1 MDFTLLM
8 LPRFL
13 LILPDVELGREQSTA
28 IDQVLSVH
36 ESQGPHHHRA
46 DQIRYFVAVM
56 WWQRKHRSSTSI
68 PNICPCSTSSSDA
81 NTSVADTTQILIDLR
96 SRRLACFRMRCDA
109 MLCVAIIIGSPI
121 DDATG
126 SRASRHP
133 IRLDSRMSG
142 AARLGTCWCSH
153 CSAYRSLWRSH
164 CHPPTM
170 RPMPST
176 HQYASSFTT
185 RSLGLAFSP

>member
-13 LILPDVELGREQSTA
+13 LILPDVELGREQLIKCCLYTNLKDL
-28 IDQVLSVH
+28 IIT
-36 ESQGPHHHRA
+36 E
-46 DQIRYFVAVM
+46 QIKYFVAVM

-109 MLCVAIIIGSPI
+109 MPRVAIIIGSPI

>member
-1 MDFTLLM
+1 MGTLPHCMTPHTPYIESSVVCYLVDMLLSLLESIGATLDFTL
-8 LPRFL
+8 F
-13 LILPDVELGREQSTA
+13 
-28 IDQVLSVH
+28 
-36 ESQGPHHHRA
+36 
-46 DQIRYFVAVM
+46 F
-56 WWQRKHRSSTSI
+56 

-81 NTSVADTTQILIDLR
+81 NTFVADMYHKILIDLR
-96 SRRLACFRMRCDA
+96 SRRLARFRMPCDA

-142 AARLGTCWCSH
+142 AARLGTCWYSHHSH
-153 CSAYRSLWRSH
+153 CSAYRSFWRSLF
-164 CHPPTM
+164 HPPTM